1 MPRYFFDLEGE
12 PPDDTGFVLPD
23 IDAAQRAVQ
32 MSLPHLLAERGKRS
46 TSLSVMMTVRDEC
59 DRAVL
64 SVTLSV
70 SIRRPAVDASR
81 VHPRSARASNAAAR
95 QSES

>member
-12 PPDDTGFVLPD
+12 PLDDTGFDLPHVG
-23 IDAAQRAVQ
+23 AAQRAVQ
-32 MSLPHLLAERGKRS
+32 MSLPHLLAERGRS
-46 TSLSVMMTVRDEC
+46 DAVTLVMTVRDEC

-64 SVTLSV
+64 SATITVTVRCLSV
-70 SIRRPAVDASR
+70 DVSR
-81 VHPRSARASNAAAR
+81 VYPRSARANSEAAR